1 MQSHEK
7 AEKKGAS
14 WSPWGFKKKKNHPCY
29 HVEKNLP
36 CREEPTEDKWE
47 TGMAWAQ
54 GGRKEEHKRGLYPGG
69 GAKWFAHT
77 LQMGRVKSLKD
88 DYLVFILSMWSD
100 RGTIDQ
106 AGVLSM
112 SESVSN

>member
-1 MQSHEK
+1 M
-7 AEKKGAS
+7 KKLKRREHHDLLEVL
-14 WSPWGFKKKKNHPCY
+14 KKKKSPL
-29 HVEKNLP
+29 LP